1 MSTKLGIHFILL
13 LSLFAVALNVSNA
26 EKKAKDSIPTSPKAE
41 DAKRESQNVENPKK
55 EDPEVKSKE
64 DKAEEKQDP
73 DDLEYNKG
81 SLCGYCSYCKFCK
94 LCDKD
99 CPCQKSASKPNC
111 HMCKYCKYC
120 YLCKLACQ
128 TVCQPGGF
136 IDVVS
141 TTLYNQLPRFNKA
154 EVDKDLDEMK
164 DWMERVKHEL

>member
-81 SLCGYCSYCKFCK
+81 SLCGYCSYCKVGFFHFAADMNVVIKSNNLMVSNK
-94 LCDKD
+94 LFQTK
-99 CPCQKSASKPNC
+99 NC
-111 HMCKYCKYC
+111 LNNFQSGQRKNIFLMN
-120 YLCKLACQ
+120 L
-128 TVCQPGGF
+128 F
-136 IDVVS
+136 
-141 TTLYNQLPRFNKA
+141 
-154 EVDKDLDEMK
+154 
-164 DWMERVKHEL
+164 